1 MEQAKRPRKVI
12 DKSIFKLIV
21 FYERVENSVELIVR
35 LKNDGFNGAKF
46 FRSVVEAYLSYD
58 PKFMEWFNTKRKTP
72 KNRIKKIEKLVEDG
86 RRLESEYYLSNEE
99 VENIFDIIENIE
111 DIEY

>member
-1 MEQAKRPRKVI
+1 MEQAKRPKKVI

-46 FRSVVEAYLSYD
+46 FRSVVEAYLSHD

-72 KNRIKKIEKLVEDG
+72 KNRIKKVQKLVEDG